1 MKGID
6 MKYMASIVTFLLCLM
21 WGSAFAQPAASAK
34 TTAAPAAATQ
44 TYTAAEQQRLGFCVS
59 LSVNAYVMAGYKLH
73 GDPIEVPK
81 KLFAS
86 NPAANVLVPMVAMVY
101 SDEVSDAWSYAGA
114 FYRDCAV
121 QLAKF
126 APERVADSEPC
137 MYSALIA
144 ATARTAR
151 AAGAPKEKVY
161 AVYAKRGPEARRI
174 IDSIYA
180 PPVVPADGTEMQ
192 VFSSCMLPL
201 SAKD

>member
-6 MKYMASIVTFLLCLM
+6 MKHKISMVSFLLCLG
-21 WGSAFAQPAASAK
+21 WDSAMAQPAAPAK
-34 TTAAPAAATQ
+34 TTAAPAATAQ

-59 LSVNAYVMAGYKLH
+59 LSVNAYVIAGYKLH
-73 GDPIEVPK
+73 GDPVEVPK

-86 NPAANVLVPMVAMVY
+86 NPAANVLVPLVATVY
-101 SDEVSDAWSYAGA
+101 GDTVTDAWNYAGA

-137 MYSALIA
+137 MYSAVIA
-144 ATARTAR
+144 ATARAAR
-151 AAGAPKEKVY
+151 AAGTPQEKVY
-161 AVYAKRGPEARRI
+161 ALYAAKGPEARRI

-180 PPVVPADGTEMQ
+180 PPAVPADGTELQ
-192 VFSSCMLPL
+192 VFSSCMAPL
-201 SAKD
+201 TTKG